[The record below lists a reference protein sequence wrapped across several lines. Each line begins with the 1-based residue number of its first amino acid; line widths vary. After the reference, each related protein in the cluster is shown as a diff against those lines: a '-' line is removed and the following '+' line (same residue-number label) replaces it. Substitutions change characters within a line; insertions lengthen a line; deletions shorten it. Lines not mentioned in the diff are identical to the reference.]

1 MNKGLLSL
9 FVLFWTSVPAFADG
23 YQYSYGDNRV
33 TKQGQIGMPGPSSS
47 YISPGTLSKSAGGGP
62 AGVRSGNQLP
72 PTQWSTSV
80 RSPGDDLYNGNN
92 GAMRDAN
99 GGLIYRDQY
108 LLKQLELERRRHNAE
123 LSRLKRSQPQQ
134 PGAIL
139 YKPGSNGSHSSYGQ

>member
-1 MNKGLLSL
+1 MNKGLLL
-9 FVLFWTSVPAFADG
+9 LVLFWTSLPAFADG

-33 TKQGQIGMPGPSSS
+33 TNQSQIGMPGPSSS
-47 YISPGTLSKSAGGGP
+47 YISAGTLSKSAGGGA

-72 PTQWSTSV
+72 PTQWSKTV

-108 LLKQLELERRRHNAE
+108 LSKQLELERRRHNAE
-123 LSRLKRSQPQQ
+123 LSRLKRSQAQQ
-134 PGAIL
+134 AGVVL
-139 YKPGSNGSHSSYGQ
+139 YKPGSNASHSSYGQ